1 MTLDIIVKL
10 FEFLIVSPILIKYV
24 RFLFKNRTLQNI
36 EIFVFVFFVWLN
48 IIFFNLKYESIYL
61 SNFIDAALPVFIFIF
76 IALEKSFSVT
86 QKTLISI
93 TISGLNLYFFNFYTV
108 IFISL
113 ASICVLILKSVK
125 LTKLKSNKLQLSSLF
140 LVISIDQIFSLQA
153 YILTSI
159 KFDWHFSDYLVYFRF
174 SSYFVYCFTYVFIYV
189 KFRRLNSI

>member
-10 FEFLIVSPILIKYV
+10 FEFLIVSTILIKYV
-24 RFLFKNRTLQNI
+24 RFLIKNRTLQNI

-48 IIFFNLKYESIYL
+48 IIFFNLKFQSIYL

-76 IALEKSFSVT
+76 IALEKRFLVT
-86 QKTLISI
+86 QKTIISI
-93 TISGLNLYFFNFYTV
+93 TISGLNLYFSNFYTV

-113 ASICVLILKSVK
+113 ASILVLIMKSVK
-125 LTKLKSNKLQLSSLF
+125 FAKLKSNKLQLSSLY
-140 LVISIDQIFSLQA
+140 LVIAIDQIFSLQG

-159 KFDWHFSDYLVYFRF
+159 KFDWHLSNFLIYFRLSSYLVYTL
-174 SSYFVYCFTYVFIYV
+174 TYIFIYV